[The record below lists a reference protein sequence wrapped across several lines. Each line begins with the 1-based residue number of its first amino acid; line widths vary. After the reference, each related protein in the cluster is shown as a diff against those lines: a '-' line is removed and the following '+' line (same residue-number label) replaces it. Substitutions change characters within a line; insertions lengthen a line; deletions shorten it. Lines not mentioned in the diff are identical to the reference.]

1 VLKKLLL
8 GLSTIAVIATG
19 TGLYLTRDTAPTHPV
34 LKSSNLP
41 PLISTQAFYADPRS
55 AFGYVASNDGSLVA
69 FQQASILGRS
79 ITVQEVATKKTIA
92 EFPIGLSAY
101 RWHPTKPL
109 LRFLHNGDDWEA
121 DPTSPE
127 PENWTRISPVSL
139 SGWWIKQRYAT
150 DDALPTLVYGASSNH
165 ERPHLWHVSQDGASA
180 DIIAKGNPKTQSWV
194 LDWTDKPVLRADSLD
209 TATVGWFHNTGD
221 DWEQLIDVNI
231 NDTFQPV
238 SNVRADGT
246 VLFRSSRGRD
256 KVALVSFDIKTA
268 EETVLI
274 ENRDADIGLTIALTY
289 SGEPDL
295 IRMGTNTHERVAL
308 TKRGQVFLDILTEF
322 PQPITLGATAST
334 ASGRYVTQAI
344 SSQSKSFVYLLI
356 DLQEQRYQ
364 VLSEY
369 HFRRFKDHL
378 VQPEVVTFT
387 ARDGLEIPA
396 VLTMPKDVA
405 GPIPFIVDIHG
416 GPAGQVGP
424 NYEHDTQFLVN
435 RGYGVLSVNFRG
447 STGFGK
453 EFQAKGYREFGR
465 AMQDDIADAALWLV
479 DQGMADT
486 DALVAMGMS
495 YGGYSA
501 ALAMT
506 RDSGLFDAAIL
517 EFPLLDLEFQ
527 GKHHPGF
534 WNNSLEYWSR
544 YFGDIDVPE
553 DVDKMRRFSPS
564 DRVARLHG
572 PILILGGQKDQITAI
587 QQVRNFEAD
596 AHMAGKDVQVHY
608 FPNAGHGTRHWRDQL
623 RQARLRE
630 DFLAKTVGGRSGGY
644 EFVEDAPAF
653 ID

>member
-1 VLKKLLL
+1 MLKKLLL
-8 GLSTIAVIATG
+8 GLSAIAVIATG

-34 LKSSNLP
+34 LKASDLP
-41 PLISTQAFYADPRS
+41 PLISTQAFYADPRA
-55 AFGYVASNDGSLVA
+55 AFGYVASSDGSLVA
-69 FQQASILGRS
+69 FQQASVFGRS
-79 ITVQEVATKKTIA
+79 IAVQEVATKKTIA
-92 EFPIGLSAY
+92 EFPIGLSGI

-109 LRFLHNGDDWEA
+109 LRFIHEGDEWEA
-121 DPTSPE
+121 DPKSPE
-127 PENWTRISPVSL
+127 RENWTRTTPVSL
-139 SGWWIKQRYAT
+139 SGWLKLRFAT
-150 DDALPTLVYGASSNH
+150 DDTLPTIVWGRSGN
-165 ERPHLWHVSQDGASA
+165 RDNNHLWHVSQDGVSA
-180 DIIAKGNPKTQSWV
+180 DIIAKGDTKTHLWV
-194 LDWTDKPVLRADSLD
+194 LDKADKPVLRADNLD
-209 TATVGWFHNTGD
+209 TATFRWFHDLGNG
-221 DWEQLIDVNI
+221 WEPLIDTNI
-231 NDTFQPV
+231 NDTFYPV

-256 KVALVSFDIKTA
+256 KVALVSFDTKTA

-274 ENRDADIGLTIALTY
+274 ENPDADIGPTTALTY
-289 SGEPDL
+289 SREPDL
-295 IRMGTNTHERVAL
+295 IRMGTNSHERVAL
-308 TKRGQVFLDILTEF
+308 TERGQVFLDILADF
-322 PQPITLGATAST
+322 PQPVSLGATTPT
-334 ASGRYVTQAI
+334 ASGRYVTQAL

-356 DLQEQRYQ
+356 DLQEQRYE

-396 VLTMPKDVA
+396 VLTMPKDVT
-405 GPIPFIVDIHG
+405 GPIPFVVDIHG
-416 GPAGQVGP
+416 GPALQTTP
-424 NYEHDTQFLVN
+424 DYTHDTQFLVN

-447 STGFGK
+447 SIGFGK
-453 EFQAKGYREFGR
+453 AFQAKGYREFGR

-506 RDSGLFDAAIL
+506 RDPGLFDAAIV
-517 EFPLLDLEFQ
+517 EFPLLDVEFQ

-534 WNNSLEYWSR
+534 WNNSLEYWTR
-544 YFGDIDVPE
+544 YFGDIDAPE
-553 DVDKMRRFSPS
+553 DVALMRKYSPS
-564 DRVARLHG
+564 DRVDQIHG
-572 PILILGGQKDQITAI
+572 PILVLGGKKDQITPV

-608 FPNAGHGTRHWRDQL
+608 FHNAGHGTRHWRDKL

>member
-1 VLKKLLL
+1 MFKKLLI
-8 GLSTIAVIATG
+8 GLSAVAAVAAG

-34 LKSSNLP
+34 LKASALP
-41 PLISTQAFYADPRS
+41 PLIPTRAFYADPRS
-55 AFGYVASNDGSLVA
+55 AFGYVASSNGSLVA
-69 FQQASILGRS
+69 FQQASIFGRS

-92 EFPIGLSAY
+92 EFPGDLSGY
-101 RWHPTKPL
+101 RWHPTKHL
-109 LRFLHNGDDWEA
+109 LRFIHKGNEWEA
-121 DPTSPE
+121 DPKSPE
-127 PENWTRISPVSL
+127 PENWTRTSPISL
-139 SGWWIKQRYAT
+139 SGWWIKQGYPT
-150 DDALPTLVYGASSNH
+150 DDTLPALVLGKRNNREH
-165 ERPHLWHVSQDGASA
+165 PHLWHVSQDGVTAE
-180 DIIAKGNPKTQSWV
+180 IITKGTSKTQSWL
-194 LDWTDKPVLRADSLD
+194 LDENDTPLLRIDSLD
-209 TATVGWFHNTGD
+209 TATLRLVRSTENGW
-221 DWEQLIDVNI
+221 EKLIDIHI

-246 VLFRSSRGRD
+246 VLVRSSRGRD
-256 KVALVSFDIKTA
+256 KVALVSFDTKTA

-274 ENRDADIGLTIALTY
+274 ENPDEDVGGTTALTY
-289 SGEPDL
+289 AREPDF
-295 IRMGTNTHERVAL
+295 IRMGTNTHEKVAL
-308 TKRGQVFLDILTEF
+308 TERGQVFLDILAEF
-322 PQPITLGATAST
+322 PQPVSLGATATT

-344 SSQSKSFVYLLI
+344 SPQSKSFVYLLI
-356 DLQEQRYQ
+356 DLQEKRYE
-364 VLSEY
+364 VLGEY

-405 GPIPFIVDIHG
+405 GPIPFIVFIHG

-424 NYEHDTQFLVN
+424 DYGHGTQFLVN

-447 STGFGK
+447 SIGFGK

-506 RDSGLFDAAIL
+506 RDPGLFDAAIV
-517 EFPLLDLEFQ
+517 EFPMLDAEFQ
-527 GKHHPGF
+527 TKHHPGF
-534 WNNSLEYWSR
+534 WNNSLETWTR

-553 DVDKMRRFSPS
+553 DVDKMQRFSPS
-564 DRVARLHG
+564 DRIARLHG
-572 PILILGGQKDQITAI
+572 PMLVLGGQKDQITAI
-587 QQVRNFEAD
+587 QQVRNFETD

-608 FPNAGHGTRHWRDQL
+608 FPNAGHGVRHWRDKL

-644 EFVEDAPAF
+644 EFVEDAPDF